1 MKEQSAKMT
10 QYMKI
15 INIKNI
21 HNSCHIYIQKVA
33 MNIWGEL
40 GKYVNITFL
49 RKKKTNF
56 VSIGII

>member
-1 MKEQSAKMT
+1 MT
-10 QYMKI
+10 QFTKI
-15 INIKNI
+15 INIRNI

-40 GKYVNITFL
+40 GKCRNITFRKKERKKE
-49 RKKKTNF
+49 RKKKKI